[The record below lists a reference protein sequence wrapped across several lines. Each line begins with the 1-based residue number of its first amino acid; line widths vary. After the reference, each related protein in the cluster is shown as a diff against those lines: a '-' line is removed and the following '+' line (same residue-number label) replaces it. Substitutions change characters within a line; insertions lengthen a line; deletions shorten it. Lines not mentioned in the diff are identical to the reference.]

1 MNYRL
6 KQLIVNIEKFD
17 NYFEYINRII
27 DIDHNNTKLQH
38 FIKRYYDNKNS
49 KIKKFQNQFN
59 FNFRQRDSFFNKI
72 IKLSRKVFAIK
83 KITLLTQSLKKIK

>member
-1 MNYRL
+1 MNYLL

-38 FIKRYYDNKNS
+38 FIKRYYDNKKF
-49 KIKKFQNQFN
+49 KIKQKEINFN
-59 FNFRQRDSFFNKI
+59 FNFR
-72 IKLSRKVFAIK
+72 
-83 KITLLTQSLKKIK
+83 